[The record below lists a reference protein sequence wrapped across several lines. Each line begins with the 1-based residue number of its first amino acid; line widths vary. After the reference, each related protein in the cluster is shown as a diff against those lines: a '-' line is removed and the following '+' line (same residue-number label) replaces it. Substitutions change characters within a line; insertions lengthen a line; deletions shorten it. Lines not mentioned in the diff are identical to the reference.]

1 MSYELEA
8 VFDSFTDEQAG
19 RLIKAVFDY
28 EKRGELPE
36 FEDPLLKM
44 IFDTV
49 IRQKSDANAEAYK
62 LRCEQQRK
70 NAEKRW
76 KGKKNMPSHT
86 TAYNGM
92 PNMPP
97 HADDAKHAD
106 IDIDIDKSIS
116 IKDDAAKLT
125 EEFLQL
131 TDGIKIATGKKLNL
145 MRKYREMRQEA
156 PKEEVDR
163 QLLDYLGQE

>member
-28 EKRGELPE
+28 EKRKELPE
-36 FEDPLLKM
+36 FGDPLLQM

-49 IRQKSDANAEAYK
+49 IRQKQKCDM
-62 LRCEQQRK
+62 QRK
-70 NAEKRW
+70 KVQKRW
-76 KGKKNMPSHT
+76 EKAKKNT
-86 TAYNGM
+86 TVYNGKSGIPKIPM
-92 PNMPP
+92 YTNDTE
-97 HADDAKHAD
+97 HTD

>member
-8 VFDSFTDEQAG
+8 VFDGFTDEQAG

-62 LRCEQQRK
+62 QKCEMQRK
-70 NAEKRW
+70 KVQKRW
-76 KGKKNMPSHT
+76 EKAKKNT
-86 TAYNGM
+86 TVYNGKSGIPKIPM
-92 PNMPP
+92 YTNDTE
-97 HADDAKHAD
+97 HTD

-125 EEFLQL
+125 KEFLQL
-131 TDGIKIATGKKLNL
+131 TDGIKIETGKKLNL
-145 MRKYREMRQEA
+145 LRKYREMRQEA